1 VLCCHNNTPI
11 TKHTTKNYFFSVLP
25 GRTFSRDG
33 GSAPDAPEAGALCRS
48 SDPLSGRSDS
58 RVIVLCFRACT
69 QCNDTREGTITSHT
83 CCLDPV
89 KDAAKQLAV
98 PLRETVKQE
107 REPSLGPPS
116 PSPGSFALPLS
127 TDRFLTTINCHNPC
141 PGPGILTW
149 FPFADRC
156 DALREEGDAD
166 HMRKRFFT
174 ASPHTTYARSHALVR
189 ALPHRLGPANPCPT
203 AVHME
208 PFSTSAFK
216 VV

>member
-1 VLCCHNNTPI
+1 MSTDRQEVTLMSRILCVCMHAHT
-11 TKHTTKNYFFSVLP
+11 HTTTTISSVLP

-58 RVIVLCFRACT
+58 RVIVLCFRARTHSAAVKPHCAHALVI
-69 QCNDTREGTITSHT
+69 RE
-83 CCLDPV
+83 
-89 KDAAKQLAV
+89 DAAKQLAV

-127 TDRFLTTINCHNPC
+127 TTLAGHCHNPC

-149 FPFADRC
+149 FPFAGRC
-156 DALREEGDAD
+156 DALREKGDD
-166 HMRKRFFT
+166 VRF
-174 ASPHTTYARSHALVR
+174 
-189 ALPHRLGPANPCPT
+189 
-203 AVHME
+203 
-208 PFSTSAFK
+208 
-216 VV
+216 